1 MVLLSRAEKSARLAL
16 TETML
21 LKAFAVL
28 ALLQQPKSQTPSRAE
43 IERSVAPV
51 LTSKKIPG
59 AVIAMVREDSIVFI
73 EAFGVRDI
81 VTKSPM
87 HVDDLFM
94 IGSVTKQF
102 TATLIAMLA
111 DEKRVSLDAPVAR
124 YLDAR
129 KPLPAWT
136 SKVTLRQLANHTS
149 GLDRNPVN
157 RRNRPN
163 SPSVMLPYSRTQLYE
178 GLVDTRLISGS
189 GTKWNYSNIGFA
201 LLGEVVERVTGQSYD
216 VVLRARILNPI
227 GMLHTGVRAPPSMD
241 EQFPSGYWTGEFPM
255 VARPRWE
262 PGEVV
267 AFAGMYSD
275 ARDLARF
282 LSAQSRTGAG
292 APFSQGVRQTMQTA
306 TVRLPGSDGARMS
319 LAWFI
324 DSLPQGRELHA
335 AGGEVDSFSSSVA
348 FSTRSRAGL
357 VVLVNRG
364 GESAEQV
371 YDAVLPAFLK
381 ILGK

>member
-1 MVLLSRAEKSARLAL
+1 
-16 TETML
+16 ML
-21 LKAFAVL
+21 LKALALL
-28 ALLQQPKSQTPSRAE
+28 ALLQQPTSRAPSRAE
-43 IERSVAPV
+43 IERAVAPV

-59 AVIAMVREDSIVFI
+59 TVIAIVHEDSVVFI

-81 VTKSPM
+81 ATKSPM
-87 HVDDLFM
+87 HVNDLFM

-102 TATLIAMLA
+102 TATMIAMLA

-129 KPLPAWT
+129 KPVPAWT
-136 SKVTLRQLANHTS
+136 SRVTLRQLANHTS
-149 GLDRNPVN
+149 GLDRNPAN

-163 SPSVMLPYSRTQLYE
+163 SPSVMLPYSRAQLYE
-178 GLVDTRLISGS
+178 GLAHTKLLSEPGTR
-189 GTKWNYSNIGFA
+189 WNYSNIGFA
-201 LLGEVVERVTGQSYD
+201 LLGEVIERVTGQSYD
-216 VVLRARILNPI
+216 TVLRARILKPL
-227 GMLHTGVRAPPSMD
+227 GMINTGVRAPSSMD
-241 EQFPSGYWTGEFPM
+241 RQFPSGYWTDEFPM
-255 VARPRWE
+255 IARPRWE
-262 PGEVV
+262 SGEVV

-275 ARDLARF
+275 ARDLARL
-282 LSAQSRTGAG
+282 LSAQSRTGSG
-292 APFSQGVRQTMQTA
+292 APFSQWVRQAMQTV

-348 FSTRSRAGL
+348 FSARGRAGL

-364 GESAEQV
+364 GESAELI
-371 YDAVLPAFLK
+371 YNAVLPAFLK
-381 ILGK
+381 VLGN